1 MNVNITG
8 IYDNTVVVDTNLF
21 EDVRLLQTGLSSLN
35 DTLFSVVGG
44 LPFQYANLTTFTILS
59 DDYGNYK
66 INNNMNVEGIN
77 TDLTNNYVKNAT
89 LTTITLAIDEQF
101 ATTITYINDKSTE

>member
-44 LPFQYANLTTFTILS
+44 LPFQYANLTTFTILILS
-59 DDYGNYK
+59 DDYEEYK
-66 INNNMNVEGIN
+66 INNNVSITNLN
-77 TDLTNNYVKNAT
+77 TDISNNYVN
-89 LTTITLAIDEQF
+89 IQH
-101 ATTITYINDKSTE
+101 YQH